1 MAPLGKE
8 MRHSGGRQR
17 AWGVRVLAWG
27 FLLAP
32 VLTLAVPAFGQPAS
46 IAVSRNLFHAQV
58 DRPVRP
64 LVPGAWLSLGP
75 ERLEASGAGR
85 LRLVSPSP
93 KVFAAL
99 RFRALAEDE
108 SGWLL
113 TVVLTTLAQNRDF
126 YYLGQGQRAV
136 QGKLEP
142 QPSYRADGLETELAA
157 ANGEG
162 RLRQV
167 RAVVIQDDGQA
178 EVRVILDGDTLQ
190 IQAIPP
196 EHGGRPNPPRFAD
209 GKGPPLRFLGY
220 RLLGGGYTDNT
231 FGEAWTFEF
240 VVLRANYFTN
250 DTETRGIGRLAI
262 AQQIWR
268 SERWS
273 VWLEGGAAVS
283 QRRDEKTE
291 TTSGAR
297 LNLAAAVTGH
307 WRHDHFGASLHLGQA
322 GGPLL
327 VQLLGGWQFAA
338 RWGALVSWQQVKESS
353 GFGLGLSVNW

>member
-1 MAPLGKE
+1 
-8 MRHSGGRQR
+8 MRHNGGGQR
-17 AWGVRVLAWG
+17 TWGAGILAWTL
-27 FLLAP
+27 LLAP
-32 VLTLAVPAFGQPAS
+32 VLTLAAPAFGQPAS
-46 IAVSRNLFHAQV
+46 IAVFRNRFHAQAE
-58 DRPVRP
+58 RPVRP
-64 LVPGAWLSLGP
+64 LIPATWVSLGA

-85 LRLVSPSP
+85 LRLVSPSS

-113 TVVLTTLAQNRDF
+113 TVVLTTLAQDRDF

-157 ANGEG
+157 ADGTG
-162 RLRQV
+162 RPRQV
-167 RAVVIQDDGQA
+167 RAVVIQDDGQC
-178 EVRVILDGDTLQ
+178 EVRVVLEGDALH

-196 EHGGRPNPPRFAD
+196 EHGGRPNPPRFAG
-209 GKGPPLRFLGY
+209 GKGPPLHFLDY
-220 RLLGGGYTDNT
+220 RLLAGGYTDNA
-231 FGEAWTFEF
+231 FVELWAFDF
-240 VVLRANYFTN
+240 VVLRANYFMN

-262 AQQIWR
+262 AQQMWR
-268 SERWS
+268 AEHWS
-273 VWLEGGAAVS
+273 IWLEGGAAVS
-283 QRRDEKTE
+283 QQRDEKTE
-291 TTSGAR
+291 KTSGGR

-307 WRHDHFGASLHLGQA
+307 WRHDRFGASLHLGQA

-327 VQLLGGWQFAA
+327 MQLLGGWQFTA